1 MIPRMGSCMIE
12 MIEKWGSS
20 SEVDVHKEFINLTA
34 PVIARTA
41 FGSTS
46 VVGMKVAE
54 LQHKQIL
61 NLQKALRSIYIP
73 GMRYSC
79 DWSIQNNVLFNVYDN
94 ARGTFLVIIF
104 DFGIHIHLG
113 EGSFQRRLMYA
124 GGRSTMTSTRS
135 FEKLLRVD

>member
-1 MIPRMGSCMIE
+1 MIPRMASCMIE

-34 PVIARTA
+34 SVIARTA

-46 VVGMKVAE
+46 VVGMQVAE

-61 NLQKALRSIYIP
+61 NLQKALRSVYIP

-79 DWSIQNNVLFNVYDN
+79 DWSIQNIVLSNVYDN
-94 ARGTFLVIIF
+94 THGPFLLIIF
-104 DFGIHIHLG
+104 DCGIHIHLG
-113 EGSFQRRLMYA
+113 EGSFQHRLIYT

-135 FEKLLRVD
+135 FKKLLRVD